1 MKYYFVDS
9 YGIVKN
15 LTFVEFF
22 KLLQKSVIDNVN
34 FYSETYEDDLLMEY
48 ITTFKKLLKDGMLRI
63 NKNQDLLIIKGD

>member
-1 MKYYFVDS
+1 MKYYFVYS

-15 LTFVEFF
+15 LTFDEFF

>member
-9 YGIVKN
+9 CGIIKN
-15 LTFVEFF
+15 LTFDEFF

-48 ITTFKKLLKDGMLRI
+48 ITAFKKIFKDGMLRI
-63 NKNQDLLIIKGD
+63 NKNQDLLIRQGD

>member
-15 LTFVEFF
+15 LTFDEFF

>member
-15 LTFVEFF
+15 LTFDEFF

-48 ITTFKKLLKDGMLRI
+48 ITTFKNLLKDRMLRI
-63 NKNQDLLIIKGD
+63 NKNQDLLIIKGE

>member
-9 YGIVKN
+9 HGIVKN

-34 FYSETYEDDLLMEY
+34 FYSESYEDDLLMEY
-48 ITTFKKLLKDGMLRI
+48 INAFKKLLKDGMLRI